1 MSSSYYE
8 GIRDFIGFM
17 HKQDNTTVMYK
28 SGMKLVELCK
38 MTRSMGNIEEDVIK
52 EMQERAN

>member
-17 HKQDNTTVMYK
+17 HEQDNTTVMYK

-52 EMQERAN
+52 EM